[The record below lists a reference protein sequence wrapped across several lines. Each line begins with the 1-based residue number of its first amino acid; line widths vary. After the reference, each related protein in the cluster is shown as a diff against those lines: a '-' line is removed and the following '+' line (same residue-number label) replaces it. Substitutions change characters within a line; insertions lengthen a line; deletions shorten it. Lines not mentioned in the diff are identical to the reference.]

1 MSRHRVKINT
11 WTDEDKKGFPAW
23 YAKFA
28 TTHGLPDDPQGQKY
42 DSWTHYKSGAASDTV
57 FPKYQTNGWCFVRES
72 LEVLS
77 EQPSVASVAE
87 PPVAEEPAPEPELV
101 VTVEDPAPKKRGRPK
116 KA

>member
-42 DSWTHYKSGAASDTV
+42 DSWAHYKSGAASDTV
-57 FPKYQTNGWCFVRES
+57 FPKYQTNGWCFVREP
-72 LEVLS
+72 LAVLK
-77 EQPSVASVAE
+77 QPSVAE
-87 PPVAEEPAPEPELV
+87 PPVAQTPAPIE
-101 VTVEDPAPKKRGRPK
+101 TKSAPKQRGRPK